1 MKSINKAYNIYCSKV
16 IKKAVRVMREK
27 IFSGLFLL
35 VVSFSGFAVEAEWPF
50 LRSSAYDQFY
60 RQEKS
65 FFEEYEKS
73 SVPLSQLGDWG
84 DAVNS
89 SIALGAGISGLTGE
103 RVSVVISDSPEF
115 IVEFSETGTFLI
127 TTGVLD
133 FIDDSIFALL
143 GESSRRIKDFSRER
157 EKLLFPLVAIACS
170 NRTLQLR
177 FSGESYT
184 GFSYSEEDVFKSDI
198 LSILI
203 MEASDDIQD
212 PVFLMQ
218 NLFEVLDAAHR
229 RGGSGAYDLE
239 SYISRTAPFSKR
251 LSNLSANSS
260 LLDRHRALFS
270 LALRNIRLGI
280 TLENSVIDMDTLLTA
295 FPGCQYFERLI
306 LEGKIKLYYSN
317 LWKDRKPL
325 YPMFAVGTCDGDLEI
340 PEIQMPGDKMTDLYR
355 EIVDLGTDYLS
366 RHRDSYIL
374 SDLSLIMALS
384 TNPKDRAKALVYG
397 ETAAYG
403 EVYDGT
409 ISRRINL
416 ALVLFFDYFT
426 SGKTEKERLTR
437 AWTIFDEV
445 MNPEENPRD
454 VTFDYSQNG
463 KPVFQQVKSV
473 FIGSTEDVVQDYGGV
488 SKYAGM
494 ESRREEVPSASP
506 GKAGNL
512 DYIPVR
518 GIRILDTGD
527 FLLANWGQPSEILY
541 DGFSEIWVYSQLQVS
556 LYLDGGVIVRIEI
569 AGNSPITFPTDLK
582 LGDTRE
588 MFEKQYGNPFKRD
601 YDFDVYSP
609 QGHNV
614 YVQFLSEKIRKIILV
629 K

>member
-1 MKSINKAYNIYCSKV
+1 
-16 IKKAVRVMREK
+16 MREK

-35 VVSFSGFAVEAEWPF
+35 VVSFSGFAGEAEWPF

-73 SVPLSQLGDWG
+73 SVPLNQLGDWV

-103 RVSVVISDSPEF
+103 KISVVISDSPEF

-177 FSGESYT
+177 ASGESYT
-184 GFSYSEEDVFKSDI
+184 GFSYSEDDVFKSDI

-203 MEASDDIQD
+203 MEASDDIRD

-218 NLFEVLDAAHR
+218 NLFEVLDAANR
-229 RGGSGAYDLE
+229 RDSSGSYNLD
-239 SYISRTAPFSKR
+239 SYITRTATFAKR
-251 LSNLSANSS
+251 ISNLSANSS
-260 LLDRHRALFS
+260 LLDKYRALFS

-295 FPGCQYFERLI
+295 FPGCQYFERVI

-317 LWKDRKPL
+317 LWKDREHL
-325 YPMFAVGTCDGDLEI
+325 YPMFAVGTCDGGLEI
-340 PEIQMPGDKMTDLYR
+340 PEVQMPGEKMTDLNR

-384 TNPKDRAKALVYG
+384 SNPKDRAKAPVYG

-403 EVYDGT
+403 EVFDGT

-426 SGKTEKERLTR
+426 SGKTEKEKLTR

-445 MNPEENPRD
+445 MNPGENPRD
-454 VTFDYSQNG
+454 ITFDYSQNG

-473 FIGSTEDVVQDYGGV
+473 FIGSTQDVVQNYGVV
-488 SKYAGM
+488 SKYAGI
-494 ESRREEVPSASP
+494 ETRKEETPSALP
-506 GKAGNL
+506 GKTGNL

-569 AGNSPITFPTDLK
+569 AGDSPVTFPTDLK

-588 MFEKQYGNPFKRD
+588 MFEKQYGKPFKRD

-614 YVQFLSEKIRKIILV
+614 YVQFLSEKIRKITLV